1 MGVKYSGG
9 CLVTAPERRAGRPW
23 RRLRAQ
29 ILAGNPICA
38 ICFRRPATTVDHI
51 VPISHGGR
59 ELDPQNCR
67 PACAPCNYAGGARI
81 TNAGRRGRRQVVKGW
96 VSYDDPSQYPP
107 EAWLVRPGDPCHFP
121 MHENGC
127 RGHLNRGWC

>member
-1 MGVKYSGG
+1 M
-9 CLVTAPERRAGRPW
+9 TAPERRGGRPW

-29 ILAGNPICA
+29 ILAGNPACA
-38 ICFRRPATTVDHI
+38 ICRVRPATTVDHI
-51 VPISHGGR
+51 VPVSRGGR

-81 TNAGRRGRRQVVKGW
+81 TNAGRGKRRNAKLPI
-96 VSYDDPSQYPP
+96 SYPRVEMYPP
-107 EAWLVRPGDPCHFP
+107 EAWLVRPGAPCHFP

-127 RGHLNRGWC
+127 GGHLNIGWW